1 MSMSADTTG
10 IGVATAEGSVD
21 GCTDSCVGGSS
32 RDGSVDAMAS
42 AGGGSSNRI
51 DGCSDDNGFALT
63 DLMPAMTYLVDEV
76 LLLVVDRLEG
86 SDHRGRLFDHGA
98 QHAVHLLCGDG
109 HGDEN
114 RGGKGGTWATMASI
128 VGGSGYQAVMV
139 LDWGGHN
146 WGNWKIAR
154 RRLRPTAS
162 KR

>member
-1 MSMSADTTG
+1 VHGLCRGRQLQENRWLQRRQWLRARRS
-10 IGVATAEGSVD
+10 
-21 GCTDSCVGGSS
+21 
-32 RDGSVDAMAS
+32 DA
-42 AGGGSSNRI
+42 RH
-51 DGCSDDNGFALT
+51 
-63 DLMPAMTYLVDEV
+63 DLYLVDEV

-86 SDHRGRLFDHGA
+86 SGHRGRLFDHGA
-98 QHAVHLLCGDG
+98 QHVVHLLCGDG

-114 RGGKGGTWATMASI
+114 RGGKGGTRTTMASI

-154 RRLRPTAS
+154 HKLRPTAS